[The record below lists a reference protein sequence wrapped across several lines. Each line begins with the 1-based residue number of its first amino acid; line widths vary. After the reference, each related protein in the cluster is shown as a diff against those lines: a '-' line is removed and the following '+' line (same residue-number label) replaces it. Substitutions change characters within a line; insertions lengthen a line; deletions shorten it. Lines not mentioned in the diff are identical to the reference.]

1 MPGLKLIHFTN
12 RGPRSES
19 LYFVS
24 ICWRVC
30 LYLVLVYSFSYEE
43 DQQEVHIFLLFLR
56 SDTTESHIAILTY
69 ILNYILIINNIKT
82 ACALRITPPPPPPPH
97 THTHTHTPSPTQKA
111 SDATWTNVDLL

>member
-1 MPGLKLIHFTN
+1 MPGLKLIHFSNT
-12 RGPRSES
+12 GPRSGS

-43 DQQEVHIFLLFLR
+43 DQQEVHILWLFLR

-82 ACALRITPPPPPPPH
+82 ACALRITPPPP
-97 THTHTHTPSPTQKA
+97 THTHTPSPTQKA